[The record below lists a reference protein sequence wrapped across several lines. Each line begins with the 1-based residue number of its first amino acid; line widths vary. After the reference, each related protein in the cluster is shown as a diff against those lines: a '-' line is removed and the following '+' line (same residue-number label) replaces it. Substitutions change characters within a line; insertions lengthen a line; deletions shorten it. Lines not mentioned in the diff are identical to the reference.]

1 MTATPR
7 IIRPDADP
15 GLTRAWS
22 VVAIQAHE
30 RALFAGGVDAY
41 GLMERAGGA
50 VFAELRGRWP
60 AARHLAVLVGPG
72 QNGGDGLVIARLARE
87 AGLMVDLLGWQ
98 QPGFHGSAA
107 HAWSAL
113 STAVPGIEVRTEPT
127 AIDEAL
133 RAADVVVDALF
144 GIGLDRAIEGA
155 PADFLE
161 RVAAVTDSRDERPGL
176 LAVDLPSGVDAD
188 RGAVDPRTLG
198 ADCTVTF
205 LGIKRGLSTGPAVA
219 VCGERVLA
227 DLGHAPEPADEIP
240 LDLLAGGVHL
250 APRSADGH
258 KGRFGTV
265 LVAAGNRGM
274 PGAARLA
281 AEAALRAGAGKVI
294 VATHPDH
301 AATLN
306 IGRPE
311 LIVHGVDSAHDLLR
325 LASMATSI
333 VVGPG
338 LGRDGWAMTVW
349 RALRDCPLPL
359 VVDADA
365 LRLLGPNSLRD
376 RGAVITPHPGEA
388 AMLLE
393 CDTAAI
399 NTDRLGAA
407 RSIAERLGCAVVLKG
422 AGSVLADGDRLAV
435 CQRGSAALATAGTG
449 DVLAGLLGAL
459 LGMGL
464 SRFAAMELA
473 VCLHAEAGEV
483 EAEAHGE
490 WGMAAS
496 DLFGAI
502 RDRLNGRS
510 GEQGRIVSPGSGWRR
525 ARCANGAPPG
535 QGGQ

>member
-1 MTATPR
+1 MPTAAPAL
-7 IIRPDADP
+7 IRPTVDP
-15 GLTRAWS
+15 GLARAWS
-22 VVAIQAHE
+22 VEAIQTHE
-30 RALFAGGVDAY
+30 RTLFAGGVDAY
-41 GLMERAGGA
+41 GLMEQAGGA
-50 VFAELRGRWP
+50 AFADLRDRWP
-60 AARHLAVLVGPG
+60 DAARLAVLVGPG
-72 QNGGDGLVIARLARE
+72 QNGGDGLVVARLAKQ
-87 AGLMVDLLGWQ
+87 AGLAVDLLGWGR
-98 QPGFHGSAA
+98 PTFRDSAA
-107 HAWSAL
+107 HAWAAL
-113 STAVPGIEVRTEPT
+113 SSVEPAVEVQTES
-127 AIDEAL
+127 AAVDEAL
-133 RAADVVVDALF
+133 QAADVVVDALF
-144 GIGLDRAIEGA
+144 GIGLSRAIEGKA
-155 PADFLE
+155 ADFL
-161 RVAAVTDSRDERPGL
+161 RRAQAALSSHTERPGV

-188 RGAVDPRTLG
+188 TGAVDPLTLA

-205 LGIKRGLSTGPAVA
+205 LGIKRGLTTGPAVA
-219 VCGERVLA
+219 ACGDRVLA
-227 DLGHAPEPADEIP
+227 DLGYPPDADQTAV
-240 LDLLAGGVHL
+240 DLLHGGL
-250 APRSADGH
+250 RFAPRARDGH

-311 LIVHGVDSAHDLLR
+311 LIVHGVETAHDVLR
-325 LASMATSI
+325 LAAEATSV

-338 LGRDGWAMTVW
+338 LGRDAWAVTAW

-365 LRLLGPNSLRD
+365 LCLLGPNSLRERD
-376 RGAVITPHPGEA
+376 AVITPHPGEA

-399 NTDRLGAA
+399 NADRLGAA
-407 RSIAERLGCAVVLKG
+407 RSLAERLGCGVVLKG
-422 AGSVLADGDRLAV
+422 VGSVLADADRLAV
-435 CQRGSAALATAGTG
+435 CQRGSPALATAGTG

-464 SRFAAMELA
+464 PRLAAMEFG
-473 VCLHAEAGEV
+473 VCLHAEAGEI
-483 EAEAHGE
+483 EAGARGE

-502 RDRLNGRS
+502 RARLNGQVEPL
-510 GEQGRIVSPGSGWRR
+510 GTGWRR
-525 ARCANGAPPG
+525 SGSSSDESSRG
-535 QGGQ
+535 QGDDGR